1 MYKRQVD
8 ESLVLELNTFV
19 ARAAFL
25 DLNRD
30 LAAEKY
36 RYVDNASQGELKAEA
51 MYHLAYLA
59 FYEGDYELSK
69 QIVFEQS
76 RLLPLYKK
84 WLGKSFI
91 VLAKNYWEEEDVFQ
105 ATHTLD
111 QLIIN
116 IDDSE
121 VLQQARSLKAEI
133 LAKEQGLAADL
144 SLGLDTVLILDSI
157 PITDSIS
164 TKDTL
169 NISED

>member
-1 MYKRQVD
+1 M
-8 ESLVLELNTFV
+8 
-19 ARAAFL
+19 
-25 DLNRD
+25 
-30 LAAEKY
+30 
-36 RYVDNASQGELKAEA
+36 
-51 MYHLAYLA
+51 
-59 FYEGDYELSK
+59 
-69 QIVFEQS
+69 
-76 RLLPLYKK
+76 
-84 WLGKSFI
+84 GKSFI

-121 VLQQARSLKAEI
+121 VLQQARSLKADI

-144 SLGLDTVLILDSI
+144 SLGLDTMLILDSL

>member
-1 MYKRQVD
+1 MVGWIIDVY
-8 ESLVLELNTFV
+8 SLC
-19 ARAAFL
+19 
-25 DLNRD
+25 
-30 LAAEKY
+30 
-36 RYVDNASQGELKAEA
+36 
-51 MYHLAYLA
+51 
-59 FYEGDYELSK
+59 LSK
-69 QIVFEQS
+69 KIVFEQS

-144 SLGLDTVLILDSI
+144 SLGLDTMLILDSL

>member
-1 MYKRQVD
+1 MAAYGDAIIQAELVLNSGRVD

-76 RLLPLYKK
+76 RLLPLYKSGWANLLSY
-84 WLGKSFI
+84 WLKIIGKKKMF
-91 VLAKNYWEEEDVFQ
+91 FRP
-105 ATHTLD
+105 H
-111 QLIIN
+111 
-116 IDDSE
+116 
-121 VLQQARSLKAEI
+121 
-133 LAKEQGLAADL
+133 
-144 SLGLDTVLILDSI
+144 I
-157 PITDSIS
+157 P
-164 TKDTL
+164 
-169 NISED
+169 